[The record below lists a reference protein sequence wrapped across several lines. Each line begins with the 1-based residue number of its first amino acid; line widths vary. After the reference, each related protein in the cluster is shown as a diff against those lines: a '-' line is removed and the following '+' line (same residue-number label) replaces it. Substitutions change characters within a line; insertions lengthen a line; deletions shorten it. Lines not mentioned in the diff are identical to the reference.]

1 MREAM
6 AEGVAE
12 RFGNRPEGVRIRL
25 ESIEDESV
33 LRRLV
38 RQVWVAGSAWDF
50 EQAM

>member
-1 MREAM
+1 M

-38 RQVWVAGSAWDF
+38 RQVSVAGSARDF